1 MRILAP
7 AWLIARKDLRLE
19 LRTRD
24 IVTSVGLFA
33 LLVVV
38 AASFAFPT
46 WGRGRE
52 GVAAGVLWIA
62 FLFAGLLGIGRS
74 FAIEKEE
81 SCIDGLLLSPAGP
94 EAIFLGKLLA
104 TLVFTLGVELVTL
117 PVFVVLLQLSPGAGT
132 AVLILAALL
141 GTLGL
146 AAVGT
151 LFAAMAVNTKTREV
165 ILPLLVLPIAVPL
178 LIASVEATAAAL
190 GGRSLG
196 SAQPWLLVM
205 AAYDALFLMV
215 GLSTFRHVTEA

>member
-117 PVFVVLLQLSPGAGT
+117 PVFVVLLQLSPGAGI

-141 GTLGL
+141 GTFGL
-146 AAVGT
+146 ATVGT

-190 GGRSLG
+190 GGRSLA

>member
-19 LRTRD
+19 MRTRD

-52 GVAAGVLWIA
+52 GIAAGVLWMA

-74 FAIEKEE
+74 FAIEKED
-81 SCIDGLLLSPAGP
+81 SCVDGLLLSPAGA
-94 EAIFLGKLLA
+94 EAIFLGKLMS

-132 AVLILAALL
+132 FVLILTAIL

-146 AAVGT
+146 ATVGT

-178 LIASVEATAAAL
+178 LIASVEATSAAL
-190 GGRSLG
+190 GGRPLG

-205 AAYDALFLMV
+205 AAYDALFLMI

>member
-1 MRILAP
+1 MSWTRPML
-7 AWLIARKDLRLE
+7 LIAGKDLRLE
-19 LRTRD
+19 FRTRD
-24 IVTSVGLFA
+24 ILTSVGLFA

-141 GTLGL
+141 GTFGL
-146 AAVGT
+146 ATVGT

>member
-146 AAVGT
+146 ATVGT

>member
-117 PVFVVLLQLSPGAGT
+117 PVFVVLLQLSPGAGI

-141 GTLGL
+141 GTFGL
-146 AAVGT
+146 ATVGT

>member
-19 LRTRD
+19 MHTRD

-52 GVAAGVLWIA
+52 GVAAGVLWIG

-74 FAIEKEE
+74 FAIEKED

-104 TLVFTLGVELVTL
+104 TLTFTLGVELVTL
-117 PVFVVLLQLSPGAGT
+117 PVFVVLLQLTPGAGT
-132 AVLILAALL
+132 VVLVLAAVL

-146 AAVGT
+146 STVGT

-178 LIASVEATAAAL
+178 LIASVEATTAAL

>member
-141 GTLGL
+141 GTRGL
-146 AAVGT
+146 ATVGT